1 MTDRETI
8 YNGLSNAAW
17 GYFFLYFNINLG
29 SVNILPAFVGCLLF
43 LSAINKLKEERRDL
57 ALLRPLGILLAV
69 WNTADWL
76 ATCFGASISG
86 RFLPLDLIVAAAGMY
101 FHFQFL
107 TDCAT
112 LAEPFSD
119 SGLDRRLLRWRT
131 VQTVMLTVATLA
143 LDAAERLGEAWAYV
157 SVVLGLVYLLAGICL
172 MAALFALRRLFR
184 EDTGPDGPAPA
195 GL

>member
-29 SVNILPAFVGCLLF
+29 SINILPAFVGWLLF
-43 LSAINKLKEERRDL
+43 LSAINKLKEARRDL

-69 WNTADWL
+69 WNAADWL
-76 ATCFGASISG
+76 AACFGASIGG

-107 TDCAT
+107 TDCAA
-112 LAEPFSD
+112 LAEPFSY

-131 VQTVMLTVATLA
+131 VQTVMLTAAALA
-143 LDAAERLGEAWAYV
+143 LYAAERLGEAWAYV
-157 SVVLGLVYLLAGICL
+157 SAALGLVYLLAGICL
-172 MAALFALRRLFR
+172 MAALFALRKYFR
-184 EDTGPDGPAPA
+184 EDPNPAEP
-195 GL
+195 